1 MSDHYQPLR
10 ETLPPLELDVRI
22 PNRLTGAV
30 HRVHISCRHLLYHEF
45 AGLDDLLIGEI
56 AVVADPTGLQLMEAM
71 AAGVPIVASDI
82 HGFKRVVERISNL
95 DPSVYAGGEITG
107 KEEVEKWIDAPENA
121 DAVYAAWIVYE
132 RSIDNPPTKS
142 ADEGGVDRSGEDA
155 GESEVSRSFAQ
166 LSTV

>member
-56 AVVADPTGLQLMEAM
+56 AVVADPTGLQLMKARRM
-71 AAGVPIVASDI
+71 KL
-82 HGFKRVVERISNL
+82 KRVVERISNL
-95 DPSVYAGGEITG
+95 DPSVYAGGE

>member
-1 MSDHYQPLR
+1 MSDFSQPLR

-22 PNRLTGAV
+22 PNRMTGAV

-56 AVVADPTGLQLMEAM
+56 AVVADPTGLQLMKARRM
-71 AAGVPIVASDI
+71 KL
-82 HGFKRVVERISNL
+82 KRIVERVSNL

-142 ADEGGVDRSGEDA
+142 ADESGSDRGREDA
-155 GESEVSRSFAQ
+155 GEPEVARSAAQ